1 MVSDTRCCGSAA
13 RSRDT
18 MRAMRRT
25 LLAGFLLLGVVLG
38 ACGNDDKNTTQAK
51 CLSGDD
57 PALEA
62 AARDHAK
69 VIVVGAKAVTSE
81 ADRVQVDTCRTAD
94 DKATATVTVFGIR
107 DKSVSDQR
115 HQMTLERKAARWLV
129 VRDLDTQRCRKG
141 HGHQDFSSLQCT

>member
-1 MVSDTRCCGSAA
+1 
-13 RSRDT
+13 

-38 ACGNDDKNTTQAK
+38 ACGNDDKNNNAQAK

-62 AARDHAK
+62 AARDHTK
-69 VIVVGAKAVTSE
+69 VIVVGAKALGSD
-81 ADRVQVDTCRTAD
+81 ADRVQVDTCRTSD
-94 DKATATVTVFGIR
+94 NNATATVTVFGIR
-107 DKSVSDQR
+107 DKAVSDQR
-115 HQMTLERKAARWLV
+115 HQMTLERKAARWQV

-141 HGHQDFSSLQCT
+141 HGHQDFSSLKCA

>member
-1 MVSDTRCCGSAA
+1 
-13 RSRDT
+13 

-25 LLAGFLLLGVVLG
+25 LLAGFLLLGVALG
-38 ACGNDDKNTTQAK
+38 ACGNDDENKTQAK

-57 PALEA
+57 PGLEA
-62 AARDHAK
+62 AAREHAK
-69 VIVVGAKAVTSE
+69 VIVVGAKAVRSE
-81 ADRVQVDTCRTAD
+81 ADRVQVDTCRTSD
-94 DKATATVTVFGIR
+94 TNATATVTVFGIR

-129 VRDLDTQRCRKG
+129 VRDLDTRRCRKG